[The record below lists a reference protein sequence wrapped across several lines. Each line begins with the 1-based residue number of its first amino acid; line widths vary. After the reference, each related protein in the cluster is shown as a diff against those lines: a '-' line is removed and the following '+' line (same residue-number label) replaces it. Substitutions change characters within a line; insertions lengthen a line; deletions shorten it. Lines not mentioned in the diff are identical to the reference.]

1 MKRPKFLNSG
11 TINYNDKKT
20 KAGHPDM
27 KGVLD
32 VEGKLFW
39 FSGWWKDGKSGE
51 FLSSS
56 ITQVSRDE
64 MDKYFAD
71 QEIPTERLGGGK
83 KEEAVDNKS
92 RRKAPSNDT
101 FEDGKGNS
109 DFDDDP
115 YSGDDDLPF

>member
-20 KAGHPDM
+20 KTGHPDM

-56 ITQVSRDE
+56 ITQVSSEE
-64 MDKYFAD
+64 MGKYFAD
-71 QEIPTERLGGGK
+71 QDVPTERLGGGK
-83 KEEAVDNKS
+83 KEETVDKPK
-92 RRKAPSNDT
+92 RRSSPNDYV
-101 FEDGKGNS
+101 EDGKGNS

-115 YSGDDDLPF
+115 YAGDDDLPF